1 MIAGSVRQKG
11 DTARIFAAMK
21 VLMVC
26 LGNICRS
33 PLAQGILEHRT
44 GEKGLD
50 WEVDSA
56 GTGSWHVGNPPDPRS
71 VAVAAKHGLDI
82 SRQRARQ
89 VHWPDLEAF
98 DLVFAMDQSN
108 YQDLMAMAKSDA
120 ERGKIR
126 LIRDL
131 EGSIDGLSVPDPYWD
146 DDGFEQVY
154 AMLDKACLVLVDQHA
169 R

>member
-1 MIAGSVRQKG
+1 MIAGSGRQQG
-11 DTARIFAAMK
+11 DTARIFGTMK

-33 PLAQGILEHRT
+33 PLAHGILEQHAA
-44 GEKGLD
+44 EKGLD

-56 GTGSWHVGNPPDPRS
+56 GTGSWHIGNPPDPRS

-82 SRQRARQ
+82 SQQRARQ

-108 YQDLMAMAKSDA
+108 YQDLMTMAQSDG
-120 ERGKIR
+120 EREKIR

-131 EGSIDGLSVPDPYWD
+131 EGSVKGMSVPDPYWD

-154 AMLDKACLVLVDQHA
+154 AMLDKACSILVDQHA
-169 R
+169 T